1 MPTGLATYERQ
12 AAAIVREV
20 RLLRQEA
27 SPPAVRSAVQLAGDL
42 GLALDPW
49 QRDVLT
55 TAARDILLLCARQ
68 TGKSTV
74 AGILALHQA
83 VYVPGSL
90 VLVVSPS
97 ERQSKRL
104 LRTVRRHYGAVR
116 ALAPAVTEGQLTLE
130 LRNGSEI
137 HALPGS
143 EATLRGFA
151 DVDLLILDEAA
162 RIADALYSSVRPML
176 AISRGMLV
184 GLSTPFGRRGWFHRE
199 WDDGGPSWHRAKVT
213 AWDCPRI
220 SREWLEQERARIG
233 SWWFEQEF
241 ECVFK
246 DAIDSFFR
254 GEDIEAAIDPDV
266 RPLFG
271 GSHAA

>member
-1 MPTGLATYERQ
+1 MLTGLATYERQ
-12 AAAIVREV
+12 AAAIARDL
-20 RLLRQEA
+20 RLLRQDTEPVP
-27 SPPAVRSAVQLAGDL
+27 SRSAVDLARDL

-55 TAARDILLLCARQ
+55 TPARDILLLCARQ

-74 AGILALHQA
+74 AGLLVLHQA

-116 ALAPAVTEGQLTLE
+116 AIAPAVTEGMLTLE

-137 HALPGS
+137 HALPGA

-162 RIADALYSSVRPML
+162 RVDDALYSSVRPML
-176 AISRGMLV
+176 AVSRGTLIA
-184 GLSTPFGRRGWFHRE
+184 LSTPFGKRGFFWRE
-199 WDDGGPSWHRAKVT
+199 WEEGGQPGIG
-213 AWDCPRI
+213 PR
-220 SREWLEQERARIG
+220 
-233 SWWFEQEF
+233 
-241 ECVFK
+241 
-246 DAIDSFFR
+246 
-254 GEDIEAAIDPDV
+254 
-266 RPLFG
+266 
-271 GSHAA
+271 